1 MTYIFI
7 NFEANKL
14 KCINMFAKEVYI
26 QRRNALKSK
35 LQASKG
41 ILLFLGNSEA
51 AVNYPGNQYRFRQ
64 DSNFNY
70 FFGLTDPDLAA
81 VIDLESGEEVVFGND
96 VDIDDIIWMGPQPL
110 LSDKAKNIGV
120 DRTAPLASLDDY
132 ISKCVAAGRKVHFLP
147 PYRYHNMIQLNR
159 ILGIPFDQMKSS
171 ASVDFIKGVVSLRL
185 IKQECEV
192 AEIEK
197 ACNIGYAMHYTAMKM
212 MQLGMVEQELVGVME
227 GIAISEGL
235 MPSFPIIL
243 SQNGE
248 TLHNHSHHQILTEG
262 RMVVIDAGAE
272 TNSNYT
278 SDFTRTLPASG
289 RFTQQQKEIYSIVAA
304 ANNLAISIA
313 RPGITYTEVHQAAS
327 RLMAQGLVD
336 LGLLKGDA
344 DEIVAAGAHS
354 LFMPHGLGHN
364 MGMDVHDMED
374 LGENYVGYDDTY
386 KRSAQF
392 GLGSLRM
399 GKMLEKGHVV
409 TVEPGIYFIPAL
421 IEQWKG
427 NGTNARFI
435 NFSKLEAY
443 YTFGGI
449 RLEDDILITDTGCRL
464 LGAKRLPITVEDV
477 EKEMMK

>member
-1 MTYIFI
+1 
-7 NFEANKL
+7 
-14 KCINMFAKEVYI
+14 MFSKDVYVN
-26 QRRNALKSK
+26 RRSALKSK
-35 LQASKG
+35 IDKG
-41 ILLFLGNSEA
+41 ILLFLGNSDA
-51 AVNYPGNQYRFRQ
+51 SVNYPGNQYRFRQ

-81 VIDLESGEEVVFGND
+81 IIDLESGEEIIFGND

-110 LSDKAKNIGV
+110 ISEKAQKVGV
-120 DRTAPLASLDDY
+120 TKTYPLAHLDEFVG
-132 ISKCVAAGRKVHFLP
+132 KAASQGRKVHFLP
-147 PYRYHNMIQLNR
+147 PYRYHNMIQLHR
-159 ILGIPFDQMKSS
+159 LLGIPFDQMKSS
-171 ASVDFIKGVVSLRL
+171 ASVEFIKGVVSLRL
-185 IKQECEV
+185 IKEECEV

-197 ACNIGYAMHYTAMKM
+197 ACNIGYKMHYTAMKM
-212 MQLGMVEQELVGVME
+212 MKLGMVEQELVGIME
-227 GIAISEGL
+227 GISISEGL

-262 RMVVIDAGAE
+262 RLLVIDAGAE
-272 TNSNYT
+272 TNTNYT
-278 SDFTRTLPASG
+278 SDFTRTLPSSG
-289 RFTQQQKEIYSIVAA
+289 KFTQQQKEIYSIVSA
-304 ANNLAISIA
+304 ANNLAVDMA
-313 RPGITYTEVHQAAS
+313 RPGITYSSVHQAAS
-327 RLMAQGLVD
+327 RVMAQGLAD
-336 LGLLKGDA
+336 LGLLKGDV

-386 KRSAQF
+386 KRSTQF

-421 IEQWKG
+421 IEQWKRE
-427 NGTNARFI
+427 GTNAQFI
-435 NFSKLEAY
+435 NFGALEQY

-449 RLEDDILITDTGCRL
+449 RLEDDILITDNGSRL
-464 LGAKRLPITVEDV
+464 LGDKRLPITVEDV
-477 EKEMMK
+477 EREMD